1 MMFTIGLAMVVLGGL
16 LQYEA
21 FKRWPFI
28 DLFTE
33 QLIIFLEGIGLL
45 CILTSLGIFGWNNL
59 P

>member
-1 MMFTIGLAMVVLGGL
+1 MMFTIGLAMMVLGMV
-16 LQYEA
+16 LQYDA
-21 FKRWPFI
+21 VKKWPSV